1 MNIVRKIYRRVW
13 MMVSQ
18 AVIPKGSHAI
28 RHVHLKH
35 FEILVL
41 ANEDVGR
48 LIAIF
53 RDFEPEESKFFQ
65 GILKPD
71 DICFDVG
78 GNVGYFSM
86 LMAER
91 ARQGAVH
98 VFEPI
103 PLNAA
108 IVRANAELNNFTN
121 ITINNVAVGDVLG
134 NIDFSVS
141 VDSAYSSMKA
151 TGTKAEEKSISVPIL
166 TLDSYI
172 QQHDIPRVDIIKV
185 DVEGAEDMVIRGAIN
200 LLNDLSRR
208 PRIVLLELFDVN
220 LKPFGTT
227 VVEIIARMMD
237 YGYQPHIVNSQGE
250 LTPYLNSMANKFY
263 NIIFTPKSV

>member
-1 MNIVRKIYRRVW
+1 MNIVRKIYRRMW

-28 RHVHLKH
+28 RHVHLKD
-35 FEILVL
+35 FEMLVL

-91 ARQGAVH
+91 ARQGSVH

-108 IVRANAELNNFTN
+108 MVRTNAELNDFPH
-121 ITINNVAVGDVLG
+121 IIVNNVAVGDEAG
-134 NIDFSVS
+134 TANFSIS

-151 TGTKAEEKSISVPIL
+151 TGRKAEEKSIKVPIW
-166 TLDSYI
+166 TLDEYI
-172 QQHDIPRVDIIKV
+172 ENNAIPRVDIMKV
-185 DVEGAEDMVIRGAIN
+185 DVEGAEDMVVKGASR
-200 LLNDLSRR
+200 LLSDASRR
-208 PRIVLLELFDVN
+208 PRIILLELFDLN
-220 LKPFGTT
+220 LQPFGVT
-227 VVEIIARMMD
+227 VSEIVGRMVD
-237 YGYQPHIVNSQGE
+237 FGYAANVINSHGA
-250 LTPYLNSMANKFY
+250 LSPYKPDMANTFP
-263 NIIFTPKSV
+263 NIIFTS